1 MPFDGRP
8 LILVVD
14 DDPGHVE
21 LVRRNLR
28 RSGIEHEVQSLPDG
42 ESALDYAFERGEHS
56 GRPARRMVMLLDL
69 KMPGSVDGVEV
80 LRQIKSHP
88 EKKQIPIIVLS
99 TMDDQPEVQRC
110 YQLGCN
116 LYLAKP
122 VDPGTFLEVMETLG
136 KFLRSVSLPA

>member
-8 LILVVD
+8 LIMVVD

-42 ESALDYAFERGEHS
+42 VSALDYAFERGQHS
-56 GRPARRMVMLLDL
+56 GRPTRRMVLLLDL
-69 KMPGSVDGVEV
+69 KMPGSIDGLEV
-80 LRQIKSHP
+80 LRQIKASP
-88 EKKQIPIIVLS
+88 ETRHIPVIVLS
-99 TMDDQPEVQRC
+99 TMDDQPQVQRC

-122 VDPGTFLEVMETLG
+122 VDPVDFLEVMQTLG
-136 KFLRSVSLPA
+136 KFLKSVSLPA

>member
-42 ESALDYAFERGEHS
+42 KAALDYAFERGEYA

-69 KMPGSVDGVEV
+69 KMPGMVDGVEV
-80 LRQIKSHP
+80 LRQIKSDP
-88 EKKQIPIIVLS
+88 STRNIPIIVVS

-110 YQLGCN
+110 YALGCN
-116 LYLAKP
+116 LYMAKP
-122 VDPGTFLEVMETLG
+122 VDPAEFLDAMQTLG
-136 KFLRSVSLPA
+136 RFLKSVSLPA